1 MFHLDL
7 QMTAKSAASF
17 FLPLPKGNMQ
27 AESREKKKKKAE
39 TYSFIVGAGQE
50 LLKYI
55 WLYNGGT
62 LTDRTQ

>member
-27 AESREKKKKKAE
+27 AESRKKKAK
-39 TYSFIVGAGQE
+39 TYSFIVGGGQE
-50 LLKYI
+50 LLNYI

-62 LTDRTQ
+62 LTDRKQ

>member
-27 AESREKKKKKAE
+27 AESRKKKNPKP
-39 TYSFIVGAGQE
+39 TVSLWGQ
-50 LLKYI
+50 
-55 WLYNGGT
+55 G
-62 LTDRTQ
+62 RSC